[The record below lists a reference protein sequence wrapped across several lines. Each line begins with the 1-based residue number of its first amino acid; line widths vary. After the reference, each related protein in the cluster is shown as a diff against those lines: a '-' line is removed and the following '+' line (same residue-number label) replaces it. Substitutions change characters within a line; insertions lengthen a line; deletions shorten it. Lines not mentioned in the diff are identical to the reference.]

1 MTLPVFLERRRE
13 ASDGAPLR
21 VDVQAAVQ
29 HSLEPEGL
37 DLRRL
42 EEQVRVDP
50 QITAVL
56 IAAAN
61 SAGYHG
67 SPVQTLAMALH
78 KLAAGQS
85 MNLILGLALK
95 HNVVL
100 SDPGLKDYAERYW
113 QLSQR
118 TADYARSLARMLDLD
133 HERCYSAGILHRLGD
148 LALLRC
154 LQDWLQGGGELDDE
168 AIGESLYTF
177 GAAYGSALRTR
188 WRLPL
193 ELRQL
198 IAAIYSLEGGVYS
211 REALVVN
218 LAAQLA
224 RLTEHEGVEALAQSV
239 RFAFEDRRP
248 ESMAEGLGQ
257 RVGGWLASSASLD
270 EVAAHWSRLVLQRN
284 DTGHACVLRFYD
296 SRALALLWT
305 IMSPMQQQAMLGP
318 VRAWH
323 VLDAGARPIV
333 HLASSEARANFML
346 SAEQWQE
353 IQRHGHVN
361 RALALHARTCGRQP
375 EPNEIKAAVAA
386 AARAERY
393 GLIDRDDWVAF
404 IGHALSWHPQFD
416 LHPKVLQL
424 LAHRARDDFYTGEIE
439 QLSANEIDEIR
450 QGSWH
455 KRPGAS
461 ASQ

>member
-1 MTLPVFLERRRE
+1 MESLTQRLQDLLLNEGETVYCEVPALAPGMTLPVFLERRRE

-29 HSLEPEGL
+29 YSLEPEGL
-37 DLRRL
+37 DLKRL
-42 EEQVRVDP
+42 EEQVRMDP

-100 SDPGLKDYAERYW
+100 SDPGLRDYAERYW

-118 TADYARSLARMLDLD
+118 TADYARSLGRMLDLD

-224 RLTEHEGVEALAQSV
+224 RLTEHEGVEALAKSKTARLLKV
-239 RFAFEDRRP
+239 GLP
-248 ESMAEGLGQ
+248 ELTRM
-257 RVGGWLASSASLD
+257 RK
-270 EVAAHWSRLVLQRN
+270 
-284 DTGHACVLRFYD
+284 T
-296 SRALALLWT
+296 
-305 IMSPMQQQAMLGP
+305 
-318 VRAWH
+318 
-323 VLDAGARPIV
+323 
-333 HLASSEARANFML
+333 
-346 SAEQWQE
+346 
-353 IQRHGHVN
+353 
-361 RALALHARTCGRQP
+361 
-375 EPNEIKAAVAA
+375 
-386 AARAERY
+386 
-393 GLIDRDDWVAF
+393 
-404 IGHALSWHPQFD
+404 
-416 LHPKVLQL
+416 
-424 LAHRARDDFYTGEIE
+424 
-439 QLSANEIDEIR
+439 
-450 QGSWH
+450 
-455 KRPGAS
+455 
-461 ASQ
+461 